1 MRRFFFILLLA
12 ALLAFGYYR
21 WTTLQGTLG
30 KRHAV
35 EQFTPA
41 QHPKIDLKD
50 VQVLAAI
57 DAEYSRLISAVT
69 PAVVAIRSRGVA
81 PMDPFEMLF
90 RRQLGAAAPVKRSLG
105 SGVIVSKEGHI
116 LTNSHVIEGMNE
128 IVVQLTDGRSVPAR
142 LIGADKQTDI
152 AVLRIDAPRIE
163 ALPMGDSDQLRVGQ
177 MVFAIGNPFGLQ
189 ETVTQGIISAKGRSI
204 SDSGVEF
211 IQTDAAVNQG
221 NSGGPL
227 LNLRGEVIGINSAIL
242 SESGGWLGISF
253 AIPSNTARRALESI
267 IKVGRI
273 VRPYLGVLMA
283 DVTQDLAQEFNAP
296 DTQGAFIHDVV
307 PDSPAARAGLRPG
320 DIIRKV
326 NGAVVRN
333 STALRDLVAATGVG
347 TKLSIEFLRD
357 GVAQTAAAEV
367 VEAPV
372 GSAPVQPPA
381 SPQSLRP
388 GARPPKRQSVK
399 SVLAGIRVSEI
410 PSALR
415 DQLPENARG
424 VFVTGFEPDAA
435 AARELRDGDVIE
447 AINQQPISSTD
458 DFDRLA
464 GALPVGERALLHV
477 ARGDSRLFVVI
488 TPPES
493 QR

>member
-12 ALLAFGYYR
+12 ALVAFGYHR
-21 WTTLQGTLG
+21 WTVLNGPVAG
-30 KRHAV
+30 RRAV

-41 QHPKIDLKD
+41 EHPRIDLKD

-57 DAEYSRLISAVT
+57 DAEYSRLISTVT

-81 PMDPFEMLF
+81 PSDPFEMLF
-90 RRQLGAAAPVKRSLG
+90 RRQLGAAAPVKKSLG
-105 SGVIVSKEGHI
+105 SGVIVSKEGHV
-116 LTNSHVIEGMNE
+116 LTNAHVIEGMSE
-128 IVVQLTDGRSVPAR
+128 IMVQLTDGRSVPAR
-142 LIGADKQTDI
+142 LIGEDKQTDI

-163 ALPMGDSDQLRVGQ
+163 ALPMGNSDELRVGQ

-227 LNLRGEVIGINSAIL
+227 LNLRGEIIGINSAIL

-283 DVTQDLAQEFNAP
+283 DVTEDLAQEFKAP

-307 PDSPAARAGLRPG
+307 PTSPAAKAGLKPG
-320 DIIRKV
+320 DIIRRL
-326 NGAVVRN
+326 NGTVIRN
-333 STALRDLVAATGVG
+333 SAALREQVAASAVG
-347 TKLSIEFLRD
+347 AKLSLDYLRE
-357 GVAQTAAAEV
+357 GVEKNVEVEV
-367 VEAPV
+367 VEAPTA
-372 GSAPVQPPA
+372 SAAIQRPA
-381 SPQSLRP
+381 APQSLRP
-388 GARPPKRQSVK
+388 GTRMPRRQLVTN
-399 SVLAGIRVSEI
+399 VLDGIQVSEI
-410 PSALR
+410 PARLR

-424 VFVTGFEPDAA
+424 VFVTGLEENAA
-435 AARELRDGDVIE
+435 AARTLRDGDVIE
-447 AINQQPISSTD
+447 EINQQPVSSVD
-458 DFDRLA
+458 DFEKLVN
-464 GALPVGERALLHV
+464 ALPAGQRALLHV
-477 ARGDSRLFVVI
+477 ARGDSRLFVVVS
-488 TPPES
+488 PAK
-493 QR
+493 